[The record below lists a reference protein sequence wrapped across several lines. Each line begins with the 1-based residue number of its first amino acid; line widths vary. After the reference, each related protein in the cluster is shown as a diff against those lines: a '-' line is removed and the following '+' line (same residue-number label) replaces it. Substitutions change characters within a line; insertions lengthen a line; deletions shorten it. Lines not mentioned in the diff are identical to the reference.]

1 MPVSHGPSLVDPRTV
16 RADVL
21 SYLGK
26 CEDKDTCAVASKQLS
41 ALASS
46 CAAPET
52 VAAVI
57 YALASETAPQTRKS
71 AGARVAVMRTITT
84 MCDKNAPS
92 QKHIQPHVNKLATLC
107 AACAGATGADASTRT
122 AAADALQ
129 AMARHLPSAWIG
141 PDGAGTGGPLL
152 RPVIALAEKK
162 ANSRDEAAALLDA
175 AARVVR
181 GMQPAL
187 RPEVGVVRAFA
198 KTQTS
203 SSFAAKGSALLALA
217 ACGPAAATHA
227 ADAIGAPNTAA
238 ATARGGL
245 AGVLRHAED
254 WRERRAAAE
263 AAEVFV
269 LLARDALA
277 DVRVPATGGGWCGA
291 LEAMAA
297 LLVEARHDRVRP
309 VRDAAI
315 SAAAALTRAVPGI
328 RIESA
333 TPSSARRRGAVNP
346 EFKRAHAWPDEDGSE
361 NGIVVMLPPS
371 KNKVEAASAEQEV
384 KEGARQPSPAP
395 DVGLSEEEE
404 EEEEEEEQDD
414 EDVKEEKSQLEHAA
428 DNNEPSAA
436 EMESAPLSKEQS
448 APRRRQWGGAAA
460 PVPSS
465 PLPSSSSYDLPA
477 GMAAAIASAVSEA
490 LRPHVAA
497 IERRLS
503 RIEGRVAEL
512 EDTVVDLIEERR
524 APGGVGPSDNEPPPS
539 GPPPQPPLLTRPETP
554 LSRAREVYRD
564 LRALLELAPTDQ
576 TDGTAAPTAAILTS
590 AADAFE
596 GAADA
601 LASAAP
607 HNHHHQP
614 V

>member
-1 MPVSHGPSLVDPRTV
+1 MHYKGEASVLLGPPVPLARPPCAMPVSHGPSLVDPRTV

-187 RPEVGVVRAFA
+187 RPEVGVV
-198 KTQTS
+198 
-203 SSFAAKGSALLALA
+203 
-217 ACGPAAATHA
+217 
-227 ADAIGAPNTAA
+227 
-238 ATARGGL
+238 
-245 AGVLRHAED
+245 
-254 WRERRAAAE
+254 
-263 AAEVFV
+263 
-269 LLARDALA
+269 
-277 DVRVPATGGGWCGA
+277 
-291 LEAMAA
+291 
-297 LLVEARHDRVRP
+297 
-309 VRDAAI
+309 
-315 SAAAALTRAVPGI
+315 
-328 RIESA
+328 
-333 TPSSARRRGAVNP
+333 
-346 EFKRAHAWPDEDGSE
+346 
-361 NGIVVMLPPS
+361 
-371 KNKVEAASAEQEV
+371 
-384 KEGARQPSPAP
+384 
-395 DVGLSEEEE
+395 
-404 EEEEEEEQDD
+404 
-414 EDVKEEKSQLEHAA
+414 
-428 DNNEPSAA
+428 
-436 EMESAPLSKEQS
+436 
-448 APRRRQWGGAAA
+448 
-460 PVPSS
+460 
-465 PLPSSSSYDLPA
+465 
-477 GMAAAIASAVSEA
+477 
-490 LRPHVAA
+490 
-497 IERRLS
+497 
-503 RIEGRVAEL
+503 
-512 EDTVVDLIEERR
+512 
-524 APGGVGPSDNEPPPS
+524 
-539 GPPPQPPLLTRPETP
+539 
-554 LSRAREVYRD
+554 
-564 LRALLELAPTDQ
+564 
-576 TDGTAAPTAAILTS
+576 TS

>member
-1 MPVSHGPSLVDPRTV
+1 MHYKGEASVLLGPPVPLARPPCAMPVSHGPSLVDPRTV

-71 AGARVAVMRTITT
+71 AGARVAV
-84 MCDKNAPS
+84 
-92 QKHIQPHVNKLATLC
+92 
-107 AACAGATGADASTRT
+107 
-122 AAADALQ
+122 
-129 AMARHLPSAWIG
+129 
-141 PDGAGTGGPLL
+141 
-152 RPVIALAEKK
+152 
-162 ANSRDEAAALLDA
+162 
-175 AARVVR
+175 
-181 GMQPAL
+181 
-187 RPEVGVVRAFA
+187 
-198 KTQTS
+198 
-203 SSFAAKGSALLALA
+203 
-217 ACGPAAATHA
+217 
-227 ADAIGAPNTAA
+227 
-238 ATARGGL
+238 
-245 AGVLRHAED
+245 
-254 WRERRAAAE
+254 
-263 AAEVFV
+263 
-269 LLARDALA
+269 
-277 DVRVPATGGGWCGA
+277 
-291 LEAMAA
+291 
-297 LLVEARHDRVRP
+297 
-309 VRDAAI
+309 
-315 SAAAALTRAVPGI
+315 I